1 MKKKSFVIY
10 EDWGNYILNLPV
22 EMAGELSKMIMSY
35 AINGELIE
43 SSNPAITAMFTL
55 IKEKMDDDYMKY
67 LDRCE
72 RNRRNRN
79 GENDDID
86 DYYDEEEQNMTNG
99 DESSRVVTNGDD
111 SDYDYHNHNHN
122 HNHISSSKK
131 KIEATE
137 TDIRILDYFNSKCNT
152 SYRYKNQEIL
162 KLIHGRLKDG
172 FSEDDFKRVIDI
184 KYEDWFD
191 NPDMSKYLKPSTLFR
206 PSHFEEY
213 LNQRIRGKPKSRS
226 EMIDE
231 QMKDW

>member
-55 IKEKMDDDYMKY
+55 IKEKIDDDYMKY

-86 DYYDEEEQNMTNG
+86 DYCDEEEQKMTSG
-99 DESSRVVTNGDD
+99 DDSSQMVTSGND
-111 SDYDYHNHNHN
+111 SDYDYHD

-213 LNQRIRGKPKSRS
+213 LNQKTRGEPKSRS

>member
-1 MKKKSFVIY
+1 MKKRSFVIY

-86 DYYDEEEQNMTNG
+86 DCCDEEELNVTSG
-99 DESSRVVTNGDD
+99 DDSSQVVTSGDN

-122 HNHISSSKK
+122 HKHISSSKK

-172 FSEDDFKRVIDI
+172 FNEDDFKRVIDI
-184 KYEDWFD
+184 KFEDWFD

-213 LNQRIRGKPKSRS
+213 LNQRTRGEPKTRS
-226 EMIDE
+226 QLIDE
-231 QMKDW
+231 EMAGW

>member
-72 RNRRNRN
+72 TNRRNRN
-79 GENDDID
+79 GENNDID
-86 DYYDEEEQNMTNG
+86 DYNDEEEPNMTSGDDSSQVVTSG
-99 DESSRVVTNGDD
+99 DE
-111 SDYDYHNHNHN
+111 SDYDYHNHIHN

-137 TDIRILDYFNSKCNT
+137 IDKRILDYFNSKCNT

-162 KLIHGRLKDG
+162 KLIHGRLNDG
-172 FSEDDFKRVIDI
+172 FSEDDFKKVIDV

-191 NPDMSKYLKPSTLFR
+191 NPKMAKHLKPSTLFR

-213 LNQRIRGKPKSRS
+213 LNQKTRGEPVSRTDIVDVWAKG
-226 EMIDE
+226 E
-231 QMKDW
+231 